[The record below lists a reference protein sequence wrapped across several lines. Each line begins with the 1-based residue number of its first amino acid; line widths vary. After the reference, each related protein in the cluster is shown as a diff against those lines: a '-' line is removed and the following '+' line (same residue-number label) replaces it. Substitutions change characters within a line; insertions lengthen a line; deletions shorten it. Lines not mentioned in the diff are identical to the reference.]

1 MNFNIPRKILIY
13 SLLLFTF
20 SSLISSVFSN
30 EDSINKIRNLED
42 TDIPE
47 SDDISTITKVDCNST
62 EDFAKCDLEHMK
74 CDDAT
79 SHLNCSCQDE
89 YFSNFNNEVPG
100 EKYCSI
106 EKKKQLTAFLLE
118 LFVGF
123 GAGHFYRHNYLM
135 ASLKLVA
142 FFIGIY
148 LICLFPLTAKC
159 VTDCCDNDCC
169 VIIVSIFFYLYALG
183 LAFWYIWDLVYFGK
197 NKYKDCSHGDA
208 EIEFKPW

>member
-1 MNFNIPRKILIY
+1 
-13 SLLLFTF
+13 
-20 SSLISSVFSN
+20 
-30 EDSINKIRNLED
+30 
-42 TDIPE
+42 
-47 SDDISTITKVDCNST
+47 
-62 EDFAKCDLEHMK
+62 
-74 CDDAT
+74 
-79 SHLNCSCQDE
+79 
-89 YFSNFNNEVPG
+89 
-100 EKYCSI
+100 
-106 EKKKQLTAFLLE
+106 
-118 LFVGF
+118 
-123 GAGHFYRHNYLM
+123 M

-208 EIEFKPW
+208 EIDFKPW

>member
-1 MNFNIPRKILIY
+1 MNPSKKILTITLI
-13 SLLLFTF
+13 SFIF
-20 SSLISSVFSN
+20 CFIISSVYSSEDPSKNNIRYLGDDEEEEETPVIFNCTGRLHKCAFDNMDCENKTEGINCTCKEGYYDNN
-30 EDSINKIRNLED
+30 EDKINAD
-42 TDIPE
+42 
-47 SDDISTITKVDCNST
+47 
-62 EDFAKCDLEHMK
+62 
-74 CDDAT
+74 
-79 SHLNCSCQDE
+79 
-89 YFSNFNNEVPG
+89 
-100 EKYCSI
+100 YCSI

-148 LICLFPLTAKC
+148 LICLFPLAAKC
-159 VTDCCDNDCC
+159 VTDCCDNDCV

-197 NKYKDCSHGDA
+197 NKYPDCSNEDVC
-208 EIEFKPW
+208 IDLQKW

>member
-1 MNFNIPRKILIY
+1 MNTSRKMFIFTLIFFILC
-13 SLLLFTF
+13 FF
-20 SSLISSVFSN
+20 ISSVYSSEDPSQIRYLEDEPSDDPAENETVTDKINCNITNKHKCILENMDCENKTEGINCTCKEGYYDNN
-30 EDSINKIRNLED
+30 EDKINAD
-42 TDIPE
+42 
-47 SDDISTITKVDCNST
+47 
-62 EDFAKCDLEHMK
+62 
-74 CDDAT
+74 
-79 SHLNCSCQDE
+79 
-89 YFSNFNNEVPG
+89 
-100 EKYCSI
+100 YCSI

-148 LICLFPLTAKC
+148 LICLFPLAAKC
-159 VTDCCDNDCC
+159 VTDCCDNDCV

-197 NKYKDCSHGDA
+197 NKYPDCSNEDVC
-208 EIEFKPW
+208 IDLQKW

>member
-42 TDIPE
+42 SDIPE
-47 SDDISTITKVDCNST
+47 SDISTITKVDCNST
-62 EDFAKCDLEHMK
+62 EDFAKCDIDHMT
-74 CDDAT
+74 CEDQT
-79 SHLNCSCQDE
+79 LHLNCTCHEE

-208 EIEFKPW
+208 EIDFKPW

>member
-1 MNFNIPRKILIY
+1 MITIALTLLI
-13 SLLLFTF
+13 F

-30 EDSINKIRNLED
+30 ENSDPNNIRYLED
-42 TDIPE
+42 EDA
-47 SDDISTITKVDCNST
+47 SNDKFNCNDT
-62 EDFAKCDLEHMK
+62 NICDLDHIVN
-74 CDDAT
+74 CDDEVN
-79 SHLNCSCQDE
+79 HLNCTCESG
-89 YFSNFNNEVPG
+89 YYPSNNTNNKPG
-100 EKYCSI
+100 IKLCSI
-106 EKKKQLTAFLLE
+106 EQKKQLTAFLLE

-123 GAGHFYRHNYLM
+123 GAGHFYRHHYLM

-169 VIIVSIFFYLYALG
+169 VIIVSIFFYIYALG

-197 NKYKDCSHGDA
+197 NNYDDFSHGDDG
-208 EIEFKPW
+208 IPLKPW